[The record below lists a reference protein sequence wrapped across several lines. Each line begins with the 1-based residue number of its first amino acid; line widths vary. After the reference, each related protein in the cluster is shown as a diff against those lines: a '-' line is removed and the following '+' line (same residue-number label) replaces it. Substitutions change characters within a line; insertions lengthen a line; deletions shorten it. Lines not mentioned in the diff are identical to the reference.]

1 MFPRPLHSAFASAFP
16 RMQSEPLLPASAI
29 LLLIALAC
37 SKGVATPAASDSAGS
52 AKSGTSS
59 VGSVSAKGDTNR
71 VGLSAAS
78 YSTAGIVIDTVRR
91 TSVAAPSGGLE
102 VPAQIQF
109 DPARVALISP
119 RTAGRIER
127 LTVAVG
133 DRVGVGQAVGYLSSP
148 DFLTAQ
154 ADYLQARRRAA
165 LLAGTA
171 DAEGT
176 AALARAARQRLE
188 FLGVP
193 ASAIA
198 RLDAGGEP
206 AVLLPIVAP
215 MSGSIT
221 QSMALAGA
229 AVQPGTPIFQIANV
243 SIVNAIAQVPER
255 ALSVVHEGQGA
266 AVSVA
271 AFPALHFDG
280 RVTRLQ
286 SELDS
291 ATRTVKAVVR
301 VPNDG
306 RQLRPGMFATVRLN
320 VPAGSSVASTTALST
335 GVSSNSSS
343 AGGLITIP
351 EQAVIVQGEQRY
363 VFVQV
368 APRIFERRAV
378 TVVPLAPAGSAVE
391 PGGRVVVQSGLAPGD
406 LVVVRGAFTL
416 QSELGKSQLGG
427 DEG

>member
-1 MFPRPLHSAFASAFP
+1 MSPKELPRTFTG
-16 RMQSEPLLPASAI
+16 PLLLVI
-29 LLLIALAC
+29 LITTLITTLIALGC
-37 SKGVATPAASDSAGS
+37 STGKSSTSAPSDSA
-52 AKSGTSS
+52 SG
-59 VGSVSAKGDTNR
+59 AKGGATSGESSTKGDSNR
-71 VGLSAAS
+71 VSLSAAS
-78 YSTAGIVIDTVRR
+78 YATAGIVIDTVRR

-102 VPAQIQF
+102 VPAQIEF

-127 LTVAVG
+127 LTVVIG
-133 DRVGVGQAVGYLSSP
+133 DRVAAGQAVGYLSSP

-154 ADYLQARRRAA
+154 ADYLQAKRRAA

-206 AVLLPIVAP
+206 AVLLPIGAP
-215 MSGSIT
+215 MSGSII
-221 QSMALAGA
+221 QSMTLAGA
-229 AVQPGTPIFQIANV
+229 AVLPGTPIFQIANI

-255 ALSVVHEGQGA
+255 ALAVVHEGQGA
-266 AVSVA
+266 SVSVA
-271 AFPALHFDG
+271 AFPTLHFSG

-291 ATRTVKAVVR
+291 ATRTIKAAVR

-320 VPAGSSVASTTALST
+320 VPAGSSVASSTA
-335 GVSSNSSS
+335 GM
-343 AGGLITIP
+343 ITIP
-351 EQAVIVQGEQRY
+351 ERAVIVQGEDRY

-368 APRIFERRAV
+368 APRTFERRSV

-391 PGGRVVVQSGLAPGD
+391 PGGRVVVQSGLTAGD
-406 LVVVRGAFTL
+406 LVVVDGAFTL